1 MKTPVYIMF
10 FKLDLSLF
18 FVKLIS
24 LLKGQGWSLSSDSGG
39 LLL

>member
-1 MKTPVYIMF
+1 MKMPVYIMF